1 MSRDDILV
9 KIRKLEQS
17 LVEDEKND
25 TASFFS
31 QLLERLDNRKLSE
44 SEVNTVLVEVVS
56 CGAISQYAGFNTE
69 QNDYLE
75 DIISLAEREIYP
87 S

>member
-1 MSRDDILV
+1 MSRDDIVL

-17 LVEDEKND
+17 LIESEKND

-31 QLLERLDNRKLSE
+31 QLLERLGNRKLSKAE
-44 SEVNTVLVEVVS
+44 INAVLEEVVS
-56 CGAISQYAGFNTE
+56 CGAISQYAGFNTA
-69 QNDYLE
+69 QNDCLE